1 MMRVH
6 AESGFHASL
15 GMSFPA
21 ELDAPWPL
29 PSSCS
34 ITLIARCSKQHVA
47 RHISFHH
54 LVFCPG
60 PVMTVS
66 EVVFL
71 YIKQATE
78 DAACDYLQVCLRSH
92 SWCTRSTVQFE

>member
-1 MMRVH
+1 
-6 AESGFHASL
+6 
-15 GMSFPA
+15 MSFPA
-21 ELDAPWPL
+21 ELDT
-29 PSSCS
+29 PSISS
-34 ITLIARCSKQHVA
+34 LVLTFALTARGSAHVT
-47 RHISFHH
+47 F
-54 LVFCPG
+54 LFMNDLFCPG

-78 DAACDYLQVCLRSH
+78 DATCDYLQVCLRSH